1 MSARAF
7 VLGLYLCALAVPAPA
22 VGAGLP
28 SASMPGAS
36 GAYMSGEMLVRFK
49 STVSQQIRQ
58 EVVARYGHS
67 IRSELPLHWT
77 HIQLAVGE
85 PVEEAVAVYR
95 KDAAV
100 EYAQPNYVYLAAAVP
115 NDPLYGQL
123 WGLKN
128 TGQTVTNAFTQPPG
142 SSLGY
147 TTDNP
152 GTAGADMNIEKA
164 WDYITDCSGVV
175 VAVIDSGVS
184 YNQEDLSDNMWNGG
198 PAFPLHGY
206 NYVNNNTDPIDL
218 NGHGTHVAGTI
229 GAVGNNGT
237 GVTGIC
243 WKASIM
249 AVRVLDTT
257 GRGTTATIIQGVD
270 FAVTNGAK
278 VINMSLGGK
287 GPFDQAYSDA
297 ITAAQTADVV
307 VVVAAGNDGA
317 DNDSGDTTIYP
328 CNFTQP
334 NLVCVAALD
343 QSFELASFSNYG
355 LTSVDVGA
363 PGTNVQST
371 WPGTSAGGTEA
382 FDAGWSGSST
392 TAGSG
397 GGWASSTTVVS
408 SGISCLVDPAGYP
421 GGVYHTNTDDEASK
435 AFNLAGADVAT
446 LRFSA
451 DVDVSTGDDFRGVA
465 GTTTLFEVSGITTS
479 DFVTLTFDISS
490 CISASC
496 TLEFE
501 LLSGAGPAAR
511 GVAVCGLTVSALAL
525 NSTSYNVLNGTSMAS
540 PAVAGLAT
548 LLRAYN
554 PLYTYADVVSAIEA
568 PGRPAA
574 SLRGKSTSGNVV
586 DVMSSLAYVHAPT
599 GVAATVQ

>member
-1 MSARAF
+1 MSSRAV
-7 VLGLYLCALAVPAPA
+7 VLALCLGALAVPALA
-22 VGAGLP
+22 VAAGLP

-36 GAYMSGEMLVRFK
+36 GTYMPREVLVRFK
-49 STVSQQIRQ
+49 STVSQQIR
-58 EVVARYGHS
+58 EALVAGHGHS

-77 HIQLAVGE
+77 HIQLGVGT

-100 EYAQPNYVYLAAAVP
+100 EDAQPNYIYLAAAVP

-123 WGLKN
+123 WGLRN
-128 TGQTVTNAFTQPPG
+128 RGQTVTDAFTQPPG
-142 SSLGY
+142 SSLSY

-152 GTAGADMNIEKA
+152 GTVGADMNIEKA

-175 VAVIDSGVS
+175 VAVVDSGVS
-184 YNQEDLSDNMWNGG
+184 YNQEDLSSNMWNGG

-206 NYVNNNTDPIDL
+206 NYINDNTDPMDL

-229 GAVGNNGT
+229 GAVGNNAT

-249 AVRVLDTT
+249 AVRVLDAT

-287 GPFDQAYSDA
+287 RPFDQAYSDA
-297 ITAAQTADVV
+297 ITAAQSADVV

-317 DNDSGDTTIYP
+317 DNDSGATGIYP

-363 PGTNVQST
+363 PGTNIQST
-371 WPGTSAGGTEA
+371 WPGTSAGGQES

-397 GGWASSTTVVS
+397 GGWASSTTVLP
-408 SGISCLVDPAGYP
+408 SGISCLVNPVGYP
-421 GGVYHTNTDDEASK
+421 TGVYNTNTDDEAFK

-451 DVDVSTGDDFRGVA
+451 DVDLSTDDDFRGVA
-465 GTTTLFEVSGITTS
+465 GTSTLFELSGITTS
-479 DFVTLTFDISS
+479 DFVTLSFDISS

-496 TLEFE
+496 NLEFQ

-511 GVAVCGLTVSALAL
+511 GVAVCGLTVAALAL

-540 PAVAGLAT
+540 PAVAGVAT

-554 PLYTYADVVSAIEA
+554 PQYTYADVVSAIEA

-574 SLRGKSTSGNVV
+574 SLAGKSTSGNAV